1 MPVGY
6 KPTVFVSS
14 TCFDLGQVRSD
25 IKDLIQTF
33 GLEPVLSEYNSFPV
47 SPDTDTISN
56 CLRNVREKA
65 DIFVLIIG
73 GRYGFQTDNGK
84 SITNLEYLE
93 AKRKGIPI
101 YVFVN
106 TGVMN
111 ALPIWKNNPDADFS
125 SHVENKK
132 VFEFVETVSHFKS
145 NWVYKFDSA
154 SDIKSALLQQ
164 IPYLFMEALEARK
177 KLKVNEVNLPSDL
190 FPPKATRLVIEKPDG
205 WEYLLFAY
213 LCKEYLGRLE
223 HKKFDLEY
231 GISFNNVI
239 EIEEPQEVFN
249 WITAHNNEML
259 KLIRITTTL
268 INDAAIKS
276 LGEPGVEGDYR
287 QIQHVCQRLLEV
299 YEQIINW
306 KLSFTT
312 LEVNEDFEPI
322 LKVLSGFADD
332 PLAKI
337 DKFINRVHFEI
348 PEALDNIARSGE
360 QVKLDFTFSLESP
373 DINGFNRE
381 LKKLGYLYFQN
392 L

>member
-25 IKDLIQTF
+25 IRDLIHTF
-33 GLEPVLSEYNSFPV
+33 GLEPILSEYDSFPV

-73 GRYGFQTDNGK
+73 GRYGFQTENGK

-93 AKRKGIPI
+93 AKKKGIPI

-106 TGVMN
+106 SSIMN
-111 ALPIWKNNPDADFS
+111 ILPIWKNNPDADFS
-125 SHVENKK
+125 SHVENQK
-132 VFEFVETVSHFKS
+132 VFEFVESVSHFKS

-154 SDIKSALLQQ
+154 SEIKSALLQQ
-164 IPYLFMEALEARK
+164 IPYLFMDSLEARK
-177 KLKVNEVNLPSDL
+177 KLKDNEVNLPSDL
-190 FPPKATRLVIEKPDG
+190 YPPKAARLVIEKPDG
-205 WEYLLFAY
+205 WEHLLFAF
-213 LCKEYLGRLE
+213 LCKAYLERLE

-231 GISFNNVI
+231 GISFNDVVV
-239 EIEEPQEVFN
+239 IEEPQDVFD
-249 WITAHNNEML
+249 WITVHNNEML
-259 KLIRITTTL
+259 KLIRLTTTL
-268 INDAAIKS
+268 VNEATMKS
-276 LGEPGVEGDYR
+276 FGEPGEEGDYR
-287 QIQHVCQRLLEV
+287 KIQHVCQRLLEV

-312 LEVNEDFEPI
+312 LDVNEDFEPI

-337 DKFINRVHFEI
+337 EQFINRVSVEI
-348 PEALDNIARSGE
+348 PKALESIGHSDEHVTLN
-360 QVKLDFTFSLESP
+360 FTFVLESP
-373 DINGFNRE
+373 DVDSFNRE
-381 LKKLGYLYFQN
+381 LEKIGRLYL
-392 L
+392 

>member
-25 IKDLIQTF
+25 IRDLIQTF
-33 GLEPVLSEYNSFPV
+33 GLEPILSEYDSFPV

-73 GRYGFQTDNGK
+73 GRYGFQTENGK

-93 AKRKGIPI
+93 AKKKGIPI

-106 TGVMN
+106 SNVMN
-111 ALPIWKNNPDADFS
+111 ILPIWKNNPEADFS
-125 SHVENKK
+125 SHVENQK
-132 VFEFVETVSHFKS
+132 VLEFVENVSHFKS
-145 NWVYKFDSA
+145 NWVYKFESA
-154 SDIKSALLQQ
+154 SEIKSALLQQ
-164 IPYLFMEALEARK
+164 IPYLFMDSLEARK
-177 KLKVNEVNLPSDL
+177 KLKDNDVNLPSDL
-190 FPPKATRLVIEKPDG
+190 YPPKAARLVIERPDG
-205 WEYLLFAY
+205 WEHLLFAF
-213 LCKEYLGRLE
+213 LCKAYLERLE

-231 GISFNNVI
+231 GISFNDVVVI
-239 EIEEPQEVFN
+239 EQPQDVFD
-249 WITAHNNEML
+249 WITVHNNEML
-259 KLIRITTTL
+259 KLIRLTTTL
-268 INDAAIKS
+268 VNEAAMKS
-276 LGEPGVEGDYR
+276 FGEPGEEGDYR
-287 QIQHVCQRLLEV
+287 KIQYVCQRLLEV

-312 LEVNEDFEPI
+312 LDVNGDFEPI

-337 DKFINRVHFEI
+337 EQFVNRVSVEI
-348 PEALDNIARSGE
+348 PKALESIGHSDE
-360 QVKLDFTFSLESP
+360 HVTLDFTFVLESP
-373 DINGFNRE
+373 DVDSFNRE
-381 LKKLGYLYFQN
+381 LEKISRLYL
-392 L
+392 

>member
-25 IKDLIQTF
+25 IRDLIQTF
-33 GLEPVLSEYNSFPV
+33 GLEPVLSEYDSFPV
-47 SPDTDTISN
+47 FPDTDTISN

-73 GRYGFQTDNGK
+73 SRYGFQTDGGK

-106 TGVMN
+106 TGILDI
-111 ALPIWKNNPDADFS
+111 LPIWKNNPDADFS
-125 SHVENKK
+125 SHVENQK
-132 VFEFVETVSHFKS
+132 VFEFVENVSHFKS
-145 NWVYKFDSA
+145 NWVYKFDTA

-164 IPYLFMEALEARK
+164 IPYLFMDSLEARK

-190 FPPKATRLVIEKPDG
+190 FPPHATRLVIEKPDG
-205 WEYLLFAY
+205 WEHLLFAL
-213 LCKEYLGRLE
+213 LCKTYLDRLE

-231 GISFNNVI
+231 GISFNDVVV
-239 EIEEPQEVFN
+239 IEEPQDVLD
-249 WITAHNNEML
+249 WITSHNKEML
-259 KLIRITTTL
+259 KLIRITTIL
-268 INDAAIKS
+268 VKDAVLKS
-276 LGEPGVEGDYR
+276 FGEPGKQGDYR
-287 QIQHVCQRLLEV
+287 KIQHVCQRLLEV

-322 LKVLSGFADD
+322 LKVLSGFSDD
-332 PLAKI
+332 SLVKI
-337 DKFINRVHFEI
+337 EQFVNRVHIEI
-348 PEALDNIARSGE
+348 PETLENLAHNDE
-360 QVKLDFTFSLESP
+360 HVTLDFTFTLESP
-373 DINGFNRE
+373 DVESFNQE
-381 LKKLGYLYFQN
+381 LEKIARLYF
-392 L
+392 

>member
-25 IKDLIQTF
+25 IRDLIQTF
-33 GLEPVLSEYNSFPV
+33 GLEPILSEYDSFPV

-73 GRYGFQTDNGK
+73 GRYGFQTENGK

-93 AKRKGIPI
+93 AKKKGIPI

-106 TGVMN
+106 SNIMN
-111 ALPIWKNNPDADFS
+111 ILPIWKNNPDADFS
-125 SHVENKK
+125 SHVENQK
-132 VFEFVETVSHFKS
+132 VFEFVENVSHFKS

-154 SDIKSALLQQ
+154 SEIKSALLQQ
-164 IPYLFMEALEARK
+164 IPYLFMDSLEARK
-177 KLKVNEVNLPSDL
+177 KLKDNEVNLPSDL
-190 FPPKATRLVIEKPDG
+190 YPPKAARLVIEKPDG
-205 WEYLLFAY
+205 WEHLLFAF
-213 LCKEYLGRLE
+213 LCKAYLERLE

-231 GISFNNVI
+231 GISFNDVVVI
-239 EIEEPQEVFN
+239 EAPQDVFD
-249 WITAHNNEML
+249 WIKVHNNEML
-259 KLIRITTTL
+259 KLVKLATIL
-268 INDAAIKS
+268 VNDAAVKS
-276 LGEPGVEGDYR
+276 FGEPGEEGDYR
-287 QIQHVCQRLLEV
+287 KIQHVCQRLLEV

-312 LEVNEDFEPI
+312 LDVNEDFESI

-337 DKFINRVHFEI
+337 EQFVNRVSVEI
-348 PEALDNIARSGE
+348 PKAIESIGHTDE
-360 QVKLDFTFSLESP
+360 HVTLDFTFVLESP
-373 DINGFNRE
+373 DVDSFNRE
-381 LKKLGYLYFQN
+381 LEKIGKLYL
-392 L
+392 

>member
-25 IKDLIQTF
+25 IRDLIYTF
-33 GLEPVLSEYNSFPV
+33 GLEPILSEYDSFPV

-73 GRYGFQTDNGK
+73 GRYGFQTENGK

-93 AKRKGIPI
+93 AKKKGIPI

-106 TGVMN
+106 SSIMN
-111 ALPIWKNNPDADFS
+111 ILPIWKNNPDADFS
-125 SHVENKK
+125 SHVENQK
-132 VFEFVETVSHFKS
+132 VFEFVESVSHFKS

-154 SDIKSALLQQ
+154 SEIKSALLQQ
-164 IPYLFMEALEARK
+164 VPYLFMDSLEARK
-177 KLKVNEVNLPSDL
+177 KLKDNEVNLPSDL
-190 FPPKATRLVIEKPDG
+190 YPPKAARLVIEKPDG
-205 WEYLLFAY
+205 WEHLLFAF
-213 LCKEYLGRLE
+213 LCKAYLERLE

-231 GISFNNVI
+231 GISFNDVVV
-239 EIEEPQEVFN
+239 IEEPQDVFD
-249 WITAHNNEML
+249 WITVHNNEML
-259 KLIRITTTL
+259 KLIRLTTTL
-268 INDAAIKS
+268 VNEAAMKS
-276 LGEPGVEGDYR
+276 FGEPGEEGDYR
-287 QIQHVCQRLLEV
+287 KIQHVCQRLLEV

-312 LEVNEDFEPI
+312 LDVNEDFEPI

-337 DKFINRVHFEI
+337 EQFINRVSVEI
-348 PEALDNIARSGE
+348 PKALESIGHSDEHVTLN
-360 QVKLDFTFSLESP
+360 FTFVLESP
-373 DINGFNRE
+373 DVDSFNRE
-381 LKKLGYLYFQN
+381 LEKIGRLYL
-392 L
+392 

>member
-25 IKDLIQTF
+25 IRDLIHTF
-33 GLEPVLSEYNSFPV
+33 GLEPILSEYDSFPV

-73 GRYGFQTDNGK
+73 GRYGFQTENGK

-93 AKRKGIPI
+93 AKKKGIPI

-106 TGVMN
+106 SSIMN
-111 ALPIWKNNPDADFS
+111 ILPIWKNNPDADFS
-125 SHVENKK
+125 SHVENQK
-132 VFEFVETVSHFKS
+132 VFEFVESVSHFKS

-154 SDIKSALLQQ
+154 SEIKSALLQQ
-164 IPYLFMEALEARK
+164 IPYLFMDSLEARK
-177 KLKVNEVNLPSDL
+177 KLKDNEVNLPSDL
-190 FPPKATRLVIEKPDG
+190 YPPKAARLVIEKPDG
-205 WEYLLFAY
+205 WEHLLFAF
-213 LCKEYLGRLE
+213 LCKAYLERLE

-231 GISFNNVI
+231 GISFNDVVV
-239 EIEEPQEVFN
+239 IEEPQDVFD
-249 WITAHNNEML
+249 WITVHSNEML
-259 KLIRITTTL
+259 KLIRLTTTL
-268 INDAAIKS
+268 VNEAAMKS
-276 LGEPGVEGDYR
+276 FGEPGEEGDYR
-287 QIQHVCQRLLEV
+287 KIQHVCQRLLEV

-312 LEVNEDFEPI
+312 LDVNEDFEPI

-337 DKFINRVHFEI
+337 EQFINRVSVEI
-348 PEALDNIARSGE
+348 PKALESIGHSDEHVTLN
-360 QVKLDFTFSLESP
+360 FTFVLESP
-373 DINGFNRE
+373 DVDSFNRE
-381 LKKLGYLYFQN
+381 LEKIGRLYL
-392 L
+392 

>member
-25 IKDLIQTF
+25 IRDLIHTF
-33 GLEPVLSEYNSFPV
+33 GLESMLSEYDSFPV

-73 GRYGFQTDNGK
+73 GRYGFQTENGK

-93 AKRKGIPI
+93 AKKKGIPI

-106 TGVMN
+106 SSIMN
-111 ALPIWKNNPDADFS
+111 ILPIWKNNPDADFS
-125 SHVENKK
+125 SHVENQK
-132 VFEFVETVSHFKS
+132 VFEFVESVSHFKS

-154 SDIKSALLQQ
+154 SEIKSALLQQ
-164 IPYLFMEALEARK
+164 IPYLFMDSLEARK
-177 KLKVNEVNLPSDL
+177 KLKDNEVNLPSDL
-190 FPPKATRLVIEKPDG
+190 YPPKAARLVIEKPDG
-205 WEYLLFAY
+205 WEHLLFAF
-213 LCKEYLGRLE
+213 LCKAYLERLE

-231 GISFNNVI
+231 GISFNDVVV
-239 EIEEPQEVFN
+239 IEEPQDVFD
-249 WITAHNNEML
+249 WITVHNNEML
-259 KLIRITTTL
+259 KLIRLTTTL
-268 INDAAIKS
+268 VNEAAMKS
-276 LGEPGVEGDYR
+276 FGEPGEVGDYR
-287 QIQHVCQRLLEV
+287 KIQHVCQRLLEV

-312 LEVNEDFEPI
+312 LDVHEDFEPI

-337 DKFINRVHFEI
+337 EQFINRVSVEI
-348 PEALDNIARSGE
+348 PKALESIGHSDEHVTLN
-360 QVKLDFTFSLESP
+360 FTFVLESP
-373 DINGFNRE
+373 DVDSFNRE
-381 LKKLGYLYFQN
+381 LEKIGRLYL
-392 L
+392 

>member
-25 IKDLIQTF
+25 IRDLIQTF
-33 GLEPVLSEYNSFPV
+33 GLEPILSEYDSFPV

-73 GRYGFQTDNGK
+73 GRYGFQTENGK

-93 AKRKGIPI
+93 AKKKGIPI

-106 TGVMN
+106 SNIMN
-111 ALPIWKNNPDADFS
+111 ILPIWKNNPDADFS
-125 SHVENKK
+125 SHVENQK
-132 VFEFVETVSHFKS
+132 VFEFVENVSHFKS

-154 SDIKSALLQQ
+154 SEIKSALLQQ
-164 IPYLFMEALEARK
+164 IPYLFMDSLEARK
-177 KLKVNEVNLPSDL
+177 KLKDNEVNLPSDL
-190 FPPKATRLVIEKPDG
+190 YPPKAARLVIEKPDG
-205 WEYLLFAY
+205 WEHLLFAF
-213 LCKEYLGRLE
+213 LCKAYLERLE

-231 GISFNNVI
+231 GISFNDVVVI
-239 EIEEPQEVFN
+239 EAPQDVFD
-249 WITAHNNEML
+249 WIKVHNNEML
-259 KLIRITTTL
+259 KLVKLATIL
-268 INDAAIKS
+268 VNDAAVKS
-276 LGEPGVEGDYR
+276 FGEPGEEGDYR
-287 QIQHVCQRLLEV
+287 KIQHVCQRLLEV

-312 LEVNEDFEPI
+312 LDVNEDFESI

-337 DKFINRVHFEI
+337 EQFVNRVSVEI
-348 PEALDNIARSGE
+348 PKAIESIGHTDDH
-360 QVKLDFTFSLESP
+360 VTLDFTFVLESP
-373 DINGFNRE
+373 DVDSFNRE
-381 LKKLGYLYFQN
+381 LEKIGKLYL
-392 L
+392 

>member
-25 IKDLIQTF
+25 IRDLIHTF
-33 GLEPVLSEYNSFPV
+33 GLEPILSEYDSFPV

-73 GRYGFQTDNGK
+73 GRYGFQTENGK

-93 AKRKGIPI
+93 AKKKGIPI

-106 TGVMN
+106 SSIMN
-111 ALPIWKNNPDADFS
+111 ILPIWKNNPDADFS
-125 SHVENKK
+125 SHVENQK
-132 VFEFVETVSHFKS
+132 VFEFVESVSHFKS

-154 SDIKSALLQQ
+154 SEIKSALLQQ
-164 IPYLFMEALEARK
+164 IPYLFMDSLEARK
-177 KLKVNEVNLPSDL
+177 KLKDNEVNLPSDL
-190 FPPKATRLVIEKPDG
+190 YPPKAARLVIEKPDG
-205 WEYLLFAY
+205 WEHLLFAF
-213 LCKEYLGRLE
+213 LCKAYLERLE

-231 GISFNNVI
+231 GISFNDVVV
-239 EIEEPQEVFN
+239 IEEPQDVFD
-249 WITAHNNEML
+249 WITVHNNEML
-259 KLIRITTTL
+259 KLIRLTTTL
-268 INDAAIKS
+268 VNEAAMKS
-276 LGEPGVEGDYR
+276 FGEPGEEGDYR
-287 QIQHVCQRLLEV
+287 KIQHVCQRLLEV

-312 LEVNEDFEPI
+312 LDVNEDFEPI

-337 DKFINRVHFEI
+337 EQFINRVSVEI
-348 PEALDNIARSGE
+348 PKALESIGHSDEHVTLN
-360 QVKLDFTFSLESP
+360 FTFVLESP
-373 DINGFNRE
+373 DVDSFNRE
-381 LKKLGYLYFQN
+381 LEKIGRLYL
-392 L
+392 

>member
-25 IKDLIQTF
+25 IRDLIQTF
-33 GLEPVLSEYNSFPV
+33 GLEPILSEYDSFPV

-73 GRYGFQTDNGK
+73 GRDGFQTENGK

-93 AKRKGIPI
+93 AKKKGIPI

-106 TGVMN
+106 SNVMSI
-111 ALPIWKNNPDADFS
+111 LPIWKNNPEADFS
-125 SHVENKK
+125 SHVENQK
-132 VFEFVETVSHFKS
+132 VLEFVENVSHFKS
-145 NWVYKFDSA
+145 NWVYKFESA
-154 SDIKSALLQQ
+154 SEIKSALLQQ
-164 IPYLFMEALEARK
+164 IPYLFMDSLEARK
-177 KLKVNEVNLPSDL
+177 KLKDNDVNLPSDL
-190 FPPKATRLVIEKPDG
+190 YPPKAARLVIERPDG
-205 WEYLLFAY
+205 WEHLLFAF
-213 LCKEYLGRLE
+213 LCKAYLERLE

-231 GISFNNVI
+231 GISFNDVVVI
-239 EIEEPQEVFN
+239 EQPQDVFD
-249 WITAHNNEML
+249 WITVHNNEML
-259 KLIRITTTL
+259 KLIGLTTTL
-268 INDAAIKS
+268 VNEAAMKS
-276 LGEPGVEGDYR
+276 FGEPGEEGDYR
-287 QIQHVCQRLLEV
+287 KIQYVCQRLLEV

-312 LEVNEDFEPI
+312 LDVNGDFEPI

-337 DKFINRVHFEI
+337 EQFVNRVSVEI
-348 PEALDNIARSGE
+348 PKALESIGHSDE
-360 QVKLDFTFSLESP
+360 HVTLDFTFVLESP
-373 DINGFNRE
+373 DVDSFNRE
-381 LKKLGYLYFQN
+381 LEKISRLYL
-392 L
+392 